1 MLSRLTLHNFRN
13 LADAE
18 VVIPEAGMVI
28 IGGNGHGKSNFL
40 EAVAYL
46 SLLRS
51 VRGARDAD
59 CVRFDAQ
66 QFHVRADC
74 TGSARFNS
82 VGIGFDRVTKTKR
95 VTLDGVVQPRLSSAL
110 GAVPSVSFSPSDV
123 ALVSGGPSERR
134 RYLDVVLSLTVP
146 PYLSAL
152 QKYRSA
158 LLQRNAELRQ
168 AQRLG
173 RQSRHNTDIEDRI
186 AAWEPL
192 LAHSGAQILVWRA
205 GFAGTHAALFTSLAD
220 SIGEYSPLTL
230 AYEPSAL
237 SGGVGIGPGSDAATV
252 SETESALLAAY
263 AEERHHEMRRGTT
276 LVGPH
281 RDDVQII
288 LDRRELRTFGSAG
301 QQRSAAIALRFLEL
315 HALQNSLGVTPLL
328 LLDDPFA
335 ELDSRRASRVLG
347 LLSDSHPGQIFLTVP
362 RMEDVPAEFTRL
374 ERFTIA
380 SGVLTPLV
388 A

>member
-1 MLSRLTLHNFRN
+1 
-13 LADAE
+13 
-18 VVIPEAGMVI
+18 MVI

-59 CVRFDAQ
+59 CVRFDAA
-66 QFHVRADC
+66 QFHIRGDC

-95 VTLDGVVQPRLSSAL
+95 VTLDGVVQQRLSSAL
-110 GAVPSVSFSPSDV
+110 GAVPSISFSPSDV

-146 PYLSAL
+146 QYLSAL

-168 AQRLG
+168 AQRQG
-173 RQSRHNTDIEDRI
+173 RQFRHKTDIEDRI
-186 AAWEPL
+186 AAWEPI

-230 AYEPSAL
+230 RYEPSAL
-237 SGGVGIGPGSDAATV
+237 SGSVGSGPGGDTGTV

-263 AEERHHEMRRGTT
+263 AAERHHEMKRGTT

-288 LDRRELRTFGSAG
+288 LDGRELRTFGSAG

-315 HALQNSLGVTPLL
+315 RALQNALGVTPLL

-380 SGVLTPLV
+380 RGVLTPLIV
-388 A
+388 